1 MSQPIFSPSA
11 DLRAAGLDLSIVM
24 PCLNEAETLVACI
37 KKARAGLENAGVKGE
52 ILIADN
58 GSTDGSIELA
68 EQNGARVIRVHE
80 TGYGNALRGGIEAAR
95 GRWVI
100 MGDAD
105 DSYDFSNISG
115 FVEKLREGHDLV
127 MGCRMP
133 RGGGTIAPG
142 AMPWKNRWLGN
153 PSLSFLGRLFF
164 RTPIQDFHCG
174 LRGFRRDAYRLMNL
188 KTTGMEFASE
198 MVMNAT
204 MKGMR
209 IAEVPITLHK
219 DGRSR
224 PPHLKPWRDGWRHLR
239 FMLIYSPRW
248 LFLMPGVVLAVLGT
262 LASAAIF
269 FRPLQLGA
277 IQFDAGTLTVAC
289 MCVIVGVQLVALACF
304 TKVFAISEELLPAD
318 PRFARVFR
326 FFTLEKGLVAG
337 ALLLASGAA
346 MLLWSFWVWKETGF
360 GSLPYAENLRR
371 VIASATLLTVG
382 IQVISSSFFMSVL
395 GLKTTSRK
403 PPAPEPHG

>member
-1 MSQPIFSPSA
+1 MSQPIFSPPTE
-11 DLRAAGLDLSIVM
+11 LRAAAMELSIVM

-37 KKARAGLENAGVKGE
+37 KKARAGLEAAGVKGE

-68 EQNGARVIRVHE
+68 EQNGARVVRVSE
-80 TGYGNALRGGIEAAR
+80 KGYGNALRGGIEAAR

-105 DSYDFSNISG
+105 DSYDFSEIGG

-127 MGCRMP
+127 MGCRLP

-164 RTPIQDFHCG
+164 KTPIQDFHCG
-174 LRGFRRDAYRLMNL
+174 LRAFRRDAYRLMNL

-209 IAEVPITLHK
+209 ITEVPITLHK

-248 LFLMPGVVLAVLGT
+248 LFLMPGLVLAVLGA

-269 FRPLQLGA
+269 FGPLQFGA
-277 IQFDAGTLTVAC
+277 VQFDAGTLTVAC
-289 MCVIVGVQLVALACF
+289 MCVIVGVQLVAFACF
-304 TKVFAISEELLPAD
+304 TKVFAISEELLPDD

-326 FFTLEKGLVAG
+326 FFTLEKGLIAGALLFACG
-337 ALLLASGAA
+337 ALLLA
-346 MLLWSFWVWKETGF
+346 WSVWVWKESGF

-403 PPAPEPHG
+403 PPAEIAT